1 MPKVNPAAPCMF
13 CGDAPCS
20 CNDLAP
26 KRKKKPPTIK
36 PAPVEQVAPAPAPA
50 GPLAGAFP
58 ETKAQPNHT
67 AAALQA
73 LLDSS
78 ILDKAGRWQ
87 VRQWLREEIGDQTNR
102 AHKRRTD
109 EWKERNRGAAQIF

>member
-1 MPKVNPAAPCMF
+1 VPKVNPAAVCMF
-13 CGDAPCS
+13 CDDTPCS

-26 KRKKKPPTIK
+26 QRKKKPPTIK
-36 PAPVEQVAPAPAPA
+36 PAPVEQVTPAPA

-58 ETKAQPNHT
+58 ESEARPNYA

-78 ILDKAGRWQ
+78 ILDEVARWQ
-87 VRQWLREEIGDQTNR
+87 VKQWLREEIGDQTNR
-102 AHKRRTD
+102 AHKRRID